1 MEWNGNVQKYIH
13 IIHGQLTFD
22 KSAKCSS
29 TEKKKNSLS
38 NKCS

>member
-13 IIHGQLTFD
+13 TIHGQLTFD

-29 TEKKKNSLS
+29 TKIVFPTNVLE
-38 NKCS
+38 